1 MKSVELA
8 LKMETDAVK
17 FYTEASTKVGH
28 QAGSQM
34 FLSIAQ
40 DEKRHI
46 EMLNRLLRDI
56 DLNLQESNPI
66 NAVKTIFESMK
77 DRMMERVKA
86 SSDDMEALKIAM
98 EMEKEGTEFY
108 KKATEEAGSDKERML
123 FDMLVREEEKHFSM
137 FSNTLSF
144 MTDTGNW
151 FMWEE
156 RSIVEG

>member
-17 FYTEASTKVGH
+17 FYTEASSKVGH
-28 QAGSQM
+28 PGGKQM

-56 DLNLQESNPI
+56 DLGLEESNPV

-77 DRMMERVKA
+77 DQMMQRVKA

-98 EMEKEGTEFY
+98 EMEKEGAEFY
-108 KKATEEAGSDKERML
+108 KKAAEEAGSDKERML
-123 FDMLVREEEKHFSM
+123 FEMLIREEEKHFSM
-137 FSNTLSF
+137 FSNTYSF